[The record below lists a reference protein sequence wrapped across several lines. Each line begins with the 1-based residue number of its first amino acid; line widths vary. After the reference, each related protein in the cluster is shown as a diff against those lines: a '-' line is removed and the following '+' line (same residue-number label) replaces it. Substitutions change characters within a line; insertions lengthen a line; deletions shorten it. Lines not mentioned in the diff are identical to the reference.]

1 MSRELPAK
9 PSLEYLRKQAKQLQR
24 TTSHGKLA
32 DAQHTLAREYGF
44 ADWAKLKS
52 YVITLGLPPAEALTA
67 AIRDQGAQRVRELLE
82 SHPELRAKINEPLPN
97 YGFGQHALFAA
108 VQRSDRATIDV
119 LLDAGANIHKRTEW
133 WAGGFG
139 VLDDCDPGLVDFLVE
154 RGAVIDAH
162 AAVRL
167 GMISKLTELVAADQ
181 NVVHAKGG
189 DGQTPLHFA
198 STVEIAQFL
207 LDHGAEIDALDVDH
221 ESTPAQYMLR
231 VEQKRHYPRDRQD
244 VARYLV
250 SRGCRTD
257 LLMATALGDVNLV
270 RHHLDT
276 DPACIRMSVSEAW
289 FPKKDPRAGGT
300 IYIWMLGANRTA
312 HVVARD
318 FGHEQVFELLME
330 RSPEDLKLALACEL
344 GDENTFQDYLA
355 RNPGATKT
363 LSDAER
369 RKLPAAAQSNNTKA
383 VQLMLEAGWPVN
395 TPGEMGATALHW
407 AGFNGNAEMTRDIL
421 RFHPDIETKS
431 REYAGTALSWA
442 LYASGNGWHRSTGD
456 FVGTVRA
463 LLDAGADLPPDPEA
477 LEPSDAVLEVLP

>member
-1 MSRELPAK
+1 MSHELPAK

-24 TTSHGKLA
+24 TTSQGKLA
-32 DAQHTLAREYGF
+32 DAQHALAREYGF

-67 AIRDQGAQRVRELLE
+67 AIRDQGAQQVRELLE

-139 VLDDCDPGLVDFLVE
+139 VLDDCDPSLVDFLVE

-330 RSPEDLKLALACEL
+330 RTPEDLKLALACEL
-344 GDENTFQDYLA
+344 GDESTFQDYLA
-355 RNPGATKT
+355 RNPDATKT

-463 LLDAGADLPPDPEA
+463 LLDAGAALPSDPEA
-477 LEPSDAVLEVLP
+477 LEPSDAVLEALP